1 MEPEVVKHP
10 SLSVAP
16 LSDARCVLCGESLDD
31 CICTFETRPPSIFPS
46 SGFDLGS
53 DELEE

>member
-1 MEPEVVKHP
+1 MEPSNTKHP

-16 LSDARCVLCGESLDD
+16 LTDARCVFCEALLDD
-31 CICTFETRPPSIFPS
+31 CTCTFETRPPSIFPS